1 MPNAKRILFVVT
13 QAHWGGV
20 QSFLVRFAAELQKQ
34 GHTVLLAAAGEGAL
48 WDKAE
53 QAGVPTHRLTK
64 LHRDIQPIQDLAA
77 IQELRTLY
85 HRFAPDAIHLNSSKI
100 GILGSLAAASY
111 RAQKPDI
118 RIVYRIGGWSFL
130 EPVSSAKKWFYLKA
144 EQWTARY
151 KDIILTVHPGDEA
164 LAKSLHIQPRLGVM
178 TAPNGLEI
186 DSFQSHLLD
195 RDTAKSQL
203 ELPLESI
210 VFGLVSNAYATKG
223 LVPFL
228 QDIHSFLLAH
238 PEVYICILG
247 DGPQFSDLQ
256 ELQRASPAKD
266 RIRLMGQRPDATRLY
281 RAFDAFVLPSKKEG
295 MPWAL
300 LEAMA
305 SGLPCIAT
313 DVGACSW
320 MLRGGEAPAGLIV
333 SKDQMSQTY
342 AAMESLLNQPQLR
355 ATFGQEAQKQIRS
368 RFSWE
373 RTVEVNCSA
382 LGID

>member
-34 GHTVLLAAAGEGAL
+34 GHTVLLAAAGDGAL

-77 IQELRTLY
+77 IQELQTLY

-111 RAQKPDI
+111 RLQNPDV

-130 EPVSSAKKWFYLKA
+130 EPVSAAKKWLYLKA

-151 KDIILTVHPGDEA
+151 KDHILTVHPGDEE
-164 LAKSLHIQPRLGVM
+164 LAKSLHIQPRIGIM
-178 TAPNGLEI
+178 TAPNGLEL
-186 DSFQSHLLD
+186 DSFQRHLLD
-195 RDTAKSQL
+195 RDAARSHL
-203 ELPLESI
+203 GLPSESV
-210 VFGLVSNAYATKG
+210 VFGLVSNAYVTKG
-223 LVPFL
+223 LIPFV
-228 QDIHSFLLAH
+228 QGIDSFLLAH
-238 PEVYICILG
+238 PEAYVCILG
-247 DGPQFSDLQ
+247 DGPQFS
-256 ELQRASPAKD
+256 ELQAAQHASPAKD
-266 RIRLMGQRPDATRLY
+266 RIRLMGQMSDATRLY
-281 RAFDAFVLPSKKEG
+281 RAFDIFVLPSKKEG

-320 MLRGGEAPAGLIV
+320 MLRGGEAPAGLII
-333 SKDQMSQTY
+333 SKDQIPQIY
-342 AAMESLLNQPQLR
+342 AAMELLLRQPQLR
-355 ATFGQEAQKQIRS
+355 TTFGEEAQKQIRS

-373 RTVEVNCSA
+373 RTVDVNRAA